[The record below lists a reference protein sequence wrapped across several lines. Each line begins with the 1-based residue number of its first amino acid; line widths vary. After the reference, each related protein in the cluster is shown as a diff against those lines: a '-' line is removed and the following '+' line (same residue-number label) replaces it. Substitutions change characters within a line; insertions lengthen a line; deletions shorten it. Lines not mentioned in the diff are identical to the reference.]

1 MDHLFP
7 IHVWSAEA
15 VASAGAVE
23 SVPIDIDRIERIES
37 LRLRAASVSG
47 AADVK
52 LEFARGHLPI
62 ESTPAAEIG
71 RDEARRAVFGA
82 YEELFASSATEF
94 SAAPENW
101 QSYDMVAP
109 LSRFV
114 KFRVT
119 GVGANPAD
127 TLFDLKL
134 ICRGC

>member
-15 VASAGAVE
+15 VASTGAVV
-23 SVPIDIDRIERIES
+23 SAAIDIDRIARIEA
-37 LRLRAASVSG
+37 LRLRAASATG
-47 AADVK
+47 NADVK

-62 ESTPAAEIG
+62 ESTPPTEIG
-71 RDEARRAVFGA
+71 RDEARRAIFGA

-94 SAAPENW
+94 SAAPEDW

-114 KFRVT
+114 RFRVT